1 MTNEQIANYL
11 KSVGNFSTSLWD
23 KPRPQWTADDF
34 KVLLGLKKQY
44 KTKQYRK
51 RKNAPNRI
59 RIMRLSDG
67 VVYDS
72 LTECG
77 DDIGNPTAN
86 SLCQAFKGNKNYKNL
101 LNRFKKIE

>member
-1 MTNEQIANYL
+1 
-11 KSVGNFSTSLWD
+11 
-23 KPRPQWTADDF
+23 
-34 KVLLGLKKQY
+34 
-44 KTKQYRK
+44 
-51 RKNAPNRI
+51 
-59 RIMRLSDG
+59 MRLSDG

>member
-23 KPRPQWTADDF
+23 KPRPQWTSDDF
-34 KVLLGLKKQY
+34 KILLGLKKQS
-44 KTKQYRK
+44 KNKQYRK
-51 RKNAPNRI
+51 RKNSPNRI

-86 SLCQAFKGNKNYKNL
+86 SLFQAFKGNKNYKNL